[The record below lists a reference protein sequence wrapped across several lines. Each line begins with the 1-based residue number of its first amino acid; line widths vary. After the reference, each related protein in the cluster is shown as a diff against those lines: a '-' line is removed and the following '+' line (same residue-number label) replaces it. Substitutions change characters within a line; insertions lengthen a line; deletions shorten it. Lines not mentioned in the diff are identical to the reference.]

1 MLPITPGLIM
11 AIAAG
16 GAVGAILRFLV
27 QHYSTNLLGLTFPWG
42 TLFVNVIGCGIIGV
56 ISGFWTH
63 SGFEISVELRGALV
77 IGCLGAFTTFSA
89 YSLDTLVL
97 FQNGEVIRAS
107 LNVLATI
114 TLCLI
119 AVAIGSVM
127 GTRLAG

>member
-27 QHYSTNLLGLTFPWG
+27 QHYSTNFLGLTFPWG

-89 YSLDTLVL
+89 FSLDTLVL

-107 LNVLATI
+107 INVLATI

-119 AVAIGSVM
+119 AVAIGTVM
-127 GTRLAG
+127 GTRLAA